1 MAKVK
6 IPKLPKFIQTKI
18 YKTGQTRGA
27 DNDVI
32 FQNRVGRNSRVLI
45 PYSNY
50 EQSIEALDADF
61 EKGFT
66 VLIPPELYFEN
77 ISEFTNTL
85 AELNLVIGVNALLF
99 YETRQQWEA
108 HNPIDNGLSAAQSR
122 DTPLG
127 GEFVSRVASTTSENR
142 NRENHGYTTSGMKG
156 AGIRVYEYASKD
168 TIDLTRVQLEYLFWS
183 CYDSIDECVK
193 YGMSREDALL
203 RKEYNRTVA
212 DEDGLTETQR
222 LVDNRMI
229 NNAEYTVCPL
239 CLEQLSSQGFFEKV
253 AQAEGRSVHDLT
265 VTQINLFHINEIR
278 FGEYNHKEYNLSWGH
293 HHCNVVVKD
302 SGIEQ
307 TLDWMRGVVA
317 RNDTLE

>member
-1 MAKVK
+1 MPRVNT
-6 IPKLPKFIQTKI
+6 PKLPKFIQTKI

-50 EQSIEALDADF
+50 EQSIEALDAEF

-77 ISEFTNTL
+77 IIEFTNSL
-85 AELNLVIGVNALLF
+85 REQGLVIGENALLF

-108 HNPIDNGLSAAQSR
+108 HNPIDNGLSAAQTR
-122 DTPLG
+122 ETPLG

-156 AGIRVYEYASKD
+156 AGIRVYEYASKN
-168 TIDLTRVQLEYLFWS
+168 TIDLTRIQLEYLFWS
-183 CYDSIDECVK
+183 CYDSIEECVN

-203 RKEYNRTVA
+203 RKAYNRTLA
-212 DEDGLTETQR
+212 DEDGLTEIQR
-222 LVDNRMI
+222 LVNNRMI

-239 CLEQLSSQGFFEKV
+239 CLEQLSSKGFFEKV

-265 VTQINLFHINEIR
+265 VTQINLFHIKEIR

-307 TLDWMRGVVA
+307 TLEWMRGVVS
-317 RNDTLE
+317 RNDVLE